1 MRNIHSRRLGAHAVL
16 LAIPA
21 LAGPALS
28 YGSDTYNPATKQ
40 LAIPELQYGNATF
53 WNAIITPGKIL
64 GVGGGA
70 PMGYWDAYA
79 YIFPTGF
86 ELIAPSVTVGA
97 TTGHLVSTRLV
108 NILVLDDG
116 RIAVGA
122 VTTDA
127 LVAAAASA

>member
-97 TTGHLVSTRLV
+97 TTYTNVTATIASMNSVGRVSGADSYDGHYLY
-108 NILVLDDG
+108 IP
-116 RIAVGA
+116 A
-122 VTTDA
+122 VT
-127 LVAAAASA
+127 V